1 MDCKTTYRVF
11 NIKWDT
17 DGETVELPE
26 QLEIDIY
33 LATDT
38 DDELIEDIISEEIT
52 EVTGW
57 CHDGFLYEIQR

>member
-11 NIKWDT
+11 DIKWDT
-17 DGETVELPE
+17 DEAAELPE

-33 LATDT
+33 LAADA

-52 EVTGW
+52 EITGW
-57 CHDGFLYEIQR
+57 CHGGFLYEIQQ